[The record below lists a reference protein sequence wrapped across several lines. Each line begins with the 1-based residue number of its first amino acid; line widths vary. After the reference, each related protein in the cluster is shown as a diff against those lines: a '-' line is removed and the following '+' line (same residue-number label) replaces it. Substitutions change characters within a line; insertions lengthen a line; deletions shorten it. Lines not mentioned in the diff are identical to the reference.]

1 VLTCASLM
9 VGAPAFDDAVARARA
24 LPELRVGLHIVLV
37 DGLAVAPPAEIPD
50 LVGPD
55 GAFGRTQIAAGF
67 AYFFRTRVRRQLAHE
82 IRAQFERFR
91 ATGLALDHVNAHK
104 HMHLHP
110 TVARLIVEI
119 GRDYGLAAMRLPYEP
134 PGPLRGVEPTARD
147 PLGARAL
154 RLWTAGLRRRL
165 ARARLRTNDQLFGL
179 AWSGAMTE
187 ARVLGLLDH
196 LPAGVSELYCHPAS
210 ATTPTLAAEMPGYR
224 HDDELAALVS
234 PAVRARV
241 ERLGIRLIGYRDLA
255 PEPAGS
261 AA

>member
-1 VLTCASLM
+1 MLTCASLM
-9 VGAPAFDDAVARARA
+9 VGAPALDDALARARA
-24 LPELRVGLHIVLV
+24 LPGLRVGLHVVLV
-37 DGLAVAPPAEIPD
+37 DGRAVSAARDIPD
-50 LVGPD
+50 LVRSD
-55 GAFGRTQIAAGF
+55 GTFARPQLAAGF
-67 AYFFRTRVRRQLAHE
+67 AYFFRPRVRRQLAHE

-134 PGPLRGVEPTARD
+134 PGPLRGVEPAA
-147 PLGARAL
+147 PAAPGARAL

-165 ARARLRTNDQLFGL
+165 AHARIRTNDQLFGL

-196 LPAGVSELYCHPAS
+196 LPDGVSELYCHPAS
-210 ATTPTLAAEMPGYR
+210 VTTSTLAAEMPGYR
-224 HDDELAALVS
+224 HDAELAALVS

-241 ERLGIRLIGYRDLA
+241 ERLGIRLIGYGDLG
-255 PEPAGS
+255 GS

>member
-1 VLTCASLM
+1 M
-9 VGAPAFDDAVARARA
+9 VGAPALDDAVVRARA
-24 LPELRVGLHIVLV
+24 LPGLRVGLHVVLV
-37 DGLAVAPPAEIPD
+37 DGPAVSPPAEIPD

-55 GAFGRTQIAAGF
+55 GAFARPQVAAGF
-67 AYFFRTRVRRQLAHE
+67 AYFFRPRVRRQLAHE

-110 TVARLIVEI
+110 TVARLIIEI
-119 GRDYGLAAMRLPYEP
+119 GRGYGLAAMRLPYEP
-134 PGPLRGVEPTARD
+134 PAPLRGAEPTMRD
-147 PLGARAL
+147 ALGARAL
-154 RLWTAGLRRRL
+154 RLWTAGLKRRL
-165 ARARLRTNDQLFGL
+165 ARARIRTNDQLFGL

-196 LPAGVSELYCHPAS
+196 LPEGVSELYCHPAS
-210 ATTPTLAAEMPGYR
+210 APPRTLMVEMPGYR

-241 ERLGIRLIGYRDLA
+241 ERLGIRLVGYRDLSGGGA
-255 PEPAGS
+255 
-261 AA
+261 

>member
-1 VLTCASLM
+1 M
-9 VGAPAFDDAVARARA
+9 VGARALDDAVARARA

-50 LVGPD
+50 LIGPD
-55 GAFGRTQIAAGF
+55 GAFRRTQVAAGF
-67 AYFFRTRVRRQLAHE
+67 AYFFRARVRRQLAHE

-134 PGPLRGVEPTARD
+134 PGPLRGAEPTARD
-147 PLGARAL
+147 SLGARAL

-165 ARARLRTNDQLFGL
+165 VGARLRTNDQLFGL

-187 ARVLGLLDH
+187 TRVLGLLDH

-210 ATTPTLAAEMPGYR
+210 APTPALAAEMPGYR
-224 HDDELAALVS
+224 HDDELAALIS

-255 PEPAGS
+255 PEPAGR